1 MLHQPCNLA
10 AWCCDGLA
18 LKLTPDLAH
27 TVDLEVRIPHP
38 LYVGLQGRIALCPGG
53 QFGGIGA
60 LCCIGMVGA
69 RGDR

>member
-1 MLHQPCNLA
+1 M
-10 AWCCDGLA
+10 
-18 LKLTPDLAH
+18 LTPDLAH

-69 RGDR
+69 RAIGRTRQIGSTP